1 MLEHPEAWNLMWTAC
16 IFIIVLFGAVSG
28 CLTQAYPNEPSVIMI
43 AFILTLMTGVGLYL
57 YYEAEKERRRIE
69 MEKQLLNDFGYL
81 LSGFTKWLLNT

>member
-28 CLTQAYPNEPSVIMI
+28 CLTQDYPNDPSVIMI

-57 YYEAEKERRRIE
+57 
-69 MEKQLLNDFGYL
+69 
-81 LSGFTKWLLNT
+81 